1 MLDDQPEARRI
12 DEETAPD
19 GVGAETAPDD
29 LVQMLAAID
38 VDGALGETAAAAVHA
53 SRRELLRAVPFVG
66 AVGAAL
72 LGAGVARAAGGMTR
86 NDIAILRFD
95 LALEYLQAG
104 LYTEAERLGA
114 VKART
119 LAFSRV
125 VGAHERA
132 HVQAIKTFLGS
143 HAIPSPSF
151 NYRGVTEDDVAF
163 VKTAVAFEDL
173 TAALLKWQ
181 APRLDSRSIVAAVL
195 TLHSVETRHAA
206 WIRHIVGVLPAA
218 TAFDQPAP
226 QQRMAELVASTHFVT
241 SGWETVRRRKPRFT
255 G

>member
-1 MLDDQPEARRI
+1 MPPMLDDHSP
-12 DEETAPD
+12 DE
-19 GVGAETAPDD
+19 
-29 LVQMLAAID
+29 LVQTLAAID
-38 VDGALGETAAAAVHA
+38 VDGALRETAATAVRA
-53 SRRELLRAVPFVG
+53 TRRELLRAGPLIG
-66 AVGAAL
+66 A
-72 LGAGVARAAGGMTR
+72 LGAGLMTAPGARAASGLTR

-114 VKART
+114 VMPRT

-132 HVQAIKTFLGS
+132 HAAAIRSFLGS
-143 HAIPSPSF
+143 KALPSPSF
-151 NYRGVTEDDVAF
+151 DYRGVTEDDAAF

-218 TAFDQPAP
+218 TAFDQPAA
-226 QQRMAELVASTHFVT
+226 QDKMAELIASTRFVV
-241 SGWETVRRRKPRFT
+241 SGWRTVRRGKPHFT

>member
-1 MLDDQPEARRI
+1 MTDERHPGGPDCEPTSPE
-12 DEETAPD
+12 
-19 GVGAETAPDD
+19 D
-29 LVQMLAAID
+29 LVDTLAAID
-38 VDGALGETAAAAVHA
+38 VDGALRETADGAVRTT
-53 SRRELLRAVPFVG
+53 RRELLRAAPLAG
-66 AVGAAL
+66 A
-72 LGAGVARAAGGMTR
+72 LGAGLLATGEASAAGGLTR

-104 LYTEAERLGA
+104 MYTEAERLGA
-114 VKART
+114 VKPRT

-132 HVQAIKTFLGS
+132 HVRAIKGFLGS
-143 HAIPSPSF
+143 HAIRSPSF
-151 NYRGVTEDDVAF
+151 DYRGVTENDAAF

-206 WIRHIVGVLPAA
+206 WIRHIVGVLPAT

-226 QQRMAELVASTHFVT
+226 QNQMAELIASTHFVT
-241 SGWETVRRRKPRFT
+241 SGWTTVAKRKPGFT

>member
-1 MLDDQPEARRI
+1 MR
-12 DEETAPD
+12 ETRS
-19 GVGAETAPDD
+19 PDD
-29 LVQMLAAID
+29 LVQTLSAID
-38 VDGALGETAAAAVHA
+38 VDGALREMAAGAVRA
-53 SRRELLRAVPFVG
+53 TRRELLGTIPLAG
-66 AVGAAL
+66 AISGGLLAAS
-72 LGAGVARAAGGMTR
+72 GARAASGLTR
-86 NDIAILRFD
+86 NDVAILRFD

-114 VKART
+114 VKPST

-132 HVQAIKTFLGS
+132 HALAIKGFLGS
-143 HAIPSPSF
+143 KAIPSPSF
-151 NYRGVTEDDVAF
+151 DYRGVTENDSAF

-181 APRLDSRSIVAAVL
+181 APRLDSRPIVAAVL

-206 WIRHIVGVLPAA
+206 WIRHIVGVIPAA

-226 QQRMAELVASTHFVT
+226 QNQMAELIASTKFVT
-241 SGWETVRRRKPRFT
+241 SGWTTIERRRPRFT

>member
-1 MLDDQPEARRI
+1 MDDQLRAGRRVGEAASPE
-12 DEETAPD
+12 
-19 GVGAETAPDD
+19 D
-29 LVQMLAAID
+29 LIATVASGD
-38 VDGALGETAAAAVHA
+38 VDGALRETAAHAAGTT
-53 SRRELLRAVPFVG
+53 RREFLRG
-66 AVGAAL
+66 APVAGAT
-72 LGAGVARAAGGMTR
+72 GAGLLWTDAASAAGGMTA

-114 VKART
+114 VKPRT

-132 HVQAIKTFLGS
+132 HARAIKNFLGS
-143 HAIPSPSF
+143 HALPSPSF
-151 NYRGVTEDDVAF
+151 DYRGVTADDTAF

-206 WIRHIVGVLPAA
+206 WIRHIVGVLPAT

-226 QQRMAELVASTHFVT
+226 QQQMADLIASTHFVAA
-241 SGWETVRRRKPRFT
+241 GWTTAAKHKPGFT

>member
-1 MLDDQPEARRI
+1 MADQPRPDPSIEI
-12 DEETAPD
+12 GPSPEE
-19 GVGAETAPDD
+19 
-29 LVQMLAAID
+29 LVDVLAAID
-38 VDGALGETAAAAVHA
+38 TDGALRETAAAAVRA
-53 SRRELLRAVPFVG
+53 TRRELLRRAPIAGVVG
-66 AVGAAL
+66 GAL
-72 LGAGVARAAGGMTR
+72 LSAGQARAAGGMTR
-86 NDIAILRFD
+86 NDTRILRFD

-114 VKART
+114 LSSRT
-119 LAFSRV
+119 LGFSRV

-132 HVQAIKTFLGS
+132 HVQAIKDLLGRR
-143 HAIPSPSF
+143 ALPSPSF
-151 NYRGVTEDDVAF
+151 NYRGVTENETEF

-206 WIRHIVGVLPAA
+206 WIRHIIGVIPAA
-218 TAFDQPAP
+218 TAFDQPQA
-226 QQRMAELVASTHFVT
+226 QQKMAELISTTRFVV
-241 SGWETVRRRKPRFT
+241 SRPKMESRHPPRFT

>member
-1 MLDDQPEARRI
+1 MTVDDDQQAQGPI
-12 DEETAPD
+12 GETPS
-19 GVGAETAPDD
+19 PDD
-29 LVQMLAAID
+29 LVQTLAAID
-38 VDGALGETAAAAVHA
+38 VDGALRETAAAAVRA
-53 SRRELLRAVPFVG
+53 TRRELLRAVPLAG
-66 AVGAAL
+66 ALSAGLLAADN
-72 LGAGVARAAGGMTR
+72 AQAASGLTR
-86 NDIAILRFD
+86 NDVAILRFD

-114 VKART
+114 VKPRT

-132 HVQAIKTFLGS
+132 HAAAIRSFLGS
-143 HAIPSPSF
+143 KALPSPSF
-151 NYRGVTEDDVAF
+151 NYRGVTENDAAF

-218 TAFDQPAP
+218 HAFDQPAP
-226 QQRMAELVASTHFVT
+226 QHQMAELIASTKFVV
-241 SGWETVRRRKPRFT
+241 SGWKTIRRRKPRFT

>member
-1 MLDDQPEARRI
+1 MSSMSEDQK
-12 DEETAPD
+12 TAKPIA
-19 GVGAETAPDD
+19 GMACPDD
-29 LVQMLAAID
+29 LVETVAAID
-38 VDGALGETAAAAVHA
+38 IDGALRETAAAAVRTT
-53 SRRELLRAVPFVG
+53 RREVLRAAPLAG
-66 AVGAAL
+66 A
-72 LGAGVARAAGGMTR
+72 LGAGLLTGGRAQAAAGLTK

-114 VKART
+114 VKPTT

-132 HVQAIKTFLGS
+132 HARAIKSFLGS
-143 HAIPSPSF
+143 HALPSPSF
-151 NYRGVTEDDVAF
+151 DYRGVTANDTAF

-218 TAFDQPAP
+218 TAFDLPAP
-226 QQRMAELVASTHFVT
+226 QDKMTELIASTKFVV
-241 SGWETVRRRKPRFT
+241 SGWKTISRRKPPFT

>member
-1 MLDDQPEARRI
+1 MPPVRDDQSP
-12 DEETAPD
+12 DE
-19 GVGAETAPDD
+19 
-29 LVQMLAAID
+29 LVQALAAID
-38 VDGALGETAAAAVHA
+38 VDGALRETAATAVRA
-53 SRRELLRAVPFVG
+53 TRRELLRAGPLIG
-66 AVGAAL
+66 A
-72 LGAGVARAAGGMTR
+72 LGAGLITAGSARAASGLTR
-86 NDIAILRFD
+86 YDIAILRFD

-114 VKART
+114 VKPRT

-132 HVQAIKTFLGS
+132 HAAAIRSFLGS
-143 HAIPSPSF
+143 KALPSPAF
-151 NYRGVTEDDVAF
+151 DYRGVTEDDTAF

-226 QQRMAELVASTHFVT
+226 QHQMAELIASTKFVV
-241 SGWETVRRRKPRFT
+241 SGWTTIRRRKPRFT